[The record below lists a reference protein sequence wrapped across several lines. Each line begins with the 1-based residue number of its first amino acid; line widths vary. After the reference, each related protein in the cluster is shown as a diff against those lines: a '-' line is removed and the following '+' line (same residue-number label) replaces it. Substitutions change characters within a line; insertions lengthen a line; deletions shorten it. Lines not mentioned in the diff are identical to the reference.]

1 MIKVA
6 LTGGIASGKSTVLKM
21 FKELGAKVLDCDR
34 IAKALTRRGN
44 RGYKRIVQEFGPEIL
59 DEKGRIN
66 RKKLAQIVFFDE
78 EKRKKLN
85 SLIHP
90 LVYERLEKRMKRMRE
105 DVVIVD
111 VPLLVESGG
120 EKMFDKIIVVYSEPF
135 VQLNRL
141 IMRGLSEEEA
151 LARMKSQA
159 SWKERLRVAD
169 FVVRGDVDIKETKK
183 EVEKIWENIKN
194 CLQGN
199 ERCFRIK
206 GKDKQEV
213 HPACC

>member
-34 IAKALTRRGN
+34 IAKALTRKGN
-44 RGYKRIVQEFGPEIL
+44 RGYKRIVKEFGPEIL
-59 DEKGRIN
+59 DEEGRIN
-66 RKKLAQIVFFDE
+66 RKKLAHIVFFDE

-85 SLIHP
+85 SLLHP
-90 LVYERLEKRMKRMRE
+90 LVYERLEERMRRMKE

-120 EKMFDKIIVVYSEPF
+120 ENLFDKVVVVYSELF

-141 IMRGLSEEEA
+141 IIRGISEEEA
-151 LARMKSQA
+151 LARIRSQA
-159 SWKERLRVAD
+159 SWEERLRVAD
-169 FVVRGDVDIKETKK
+169 FVVRGDVDIEETKK
-183 EVEKIWENIKN
+183 EVEKIWKYIKN
-194 CLQGN
+194 CLQEN
-199 ERCFRIK
+199 ERCFKIEIK
-206 GKDKQEV
+206 DRQEV

>member
-1 MIKVA
+1 VIKVA

>member
-1 MIKVA
+1 VIKVA

-34 IAKALTRRGN
+34 IAKALTRKGN
-44 RGYKRIVQEFGPEIL
+44 RGYKRIVKEFGPEIL
-59 DEKGRIN
+59 DEEGRIN
-66 RKKLAQIVFFDE
+66 RKKLAHIVFFDE

-85 SLIHP
+85 SLLHP
-90 LVYERLEKRMKRMRE
+90 LVYERLEERMRRMKE

-120 EKMFDKIIVVYSEPF
+120 ENLFDKVVVVYSELF

-141 IMRGLSEEEA
+141 IIRGISEEEA
-151 LARMKSQA
+151 LARIRSQA
-159 SWKERLRVAD
+159 SWEERLRVAD
-169 FVVRGDVDIKETKK
+169 FVVRGDVDIEETKK
-183 EVEKIWENIKN
+183 EVEKIWKYIKN
-194 CLQGN
+194 CLQEN
-199 ERCFRIK
+199 ERCFKIEIK
-206 GKDKQEV
+206 DRQEV

>member
-1 MIKVA
+1 VIKVA

-34 IAKALTRRGN
+34 IAKALTRKGN
-44 RGYKRIVQEFGPEIL
+44 RGYKRIVKEFGPEIL
-59 DEKGRIN
+59 DEEGRIN
-66 RKKLAQIVFFDE
+66 RKKLAHIVFFDE

-85 SLIHP
+85 SLLHP
-90 LVYERLEKRMKRMRE
+90 LVYERLEERMRRMKE

-120 EKMFDKIIVVYSEPF
+120 ENLFDKVVVVYSELF

-141 IMRGLSEEEA
+141 IIRGISEEEA
-151 LARMKSQA
+151 LARIRSQA
-159 SWKERLRVAD
+159 SWEERLRVAN
-169 FVVRGDVDIKETKK
+169 FVVRGDVDIEETKK
-183 EVEKIWENIKN
+183 EVEKIWKYIKN
-194 CLQGN
+194 CLQEN
-199 ERCFRIK
+199 ERCFKIEIK
-206 GKDKQEV
+206 DRQEV

>member
-1 MIKVA
+1 VIKVA

-34 IAKALTRRGN
+34 IAKALTRKGN
-44 RGYKRIVQEFGPEIL
+44 RGYKRIVKEFGPEIL
-59 DEKGRIN
+59 DDKGRID

-90 LVYERLEKRMKRMRE
+90 LVYERLEERMRRMKE

-111 VPLLVESGG
+111 IPLLVESGG
-120 EKMFDKIIVVYSEPF
+120 ERLFDKIIVVYSEPF

-141 IMRGLSEEEA
+141 IIRGISEGEA
-151 LARMKSQA
+151 LARMRSQA
-159 SWKERLRVAD
+159 SWEERLRVAD
-169 FVVRGDVDIKETKK
+169 FVIRGDVDIEETKR
-183 EVEKIWENIKN
+183 EVEKIWKYIKN
-194 CLQGN
+194 CLHEN
-199 ERCFRIK
+199 EGCIRIER
-206 GKDKQEV
+206 KDKQEV
-213 HPACC
+213 YPACC

>member
-1 MIKVA
+1 VIKVA

-59 DEKGRIN
+59 DEKGRID

-90 LVYERLEKRMKRMRE
+90 LVYERLEKRMRRMKE

-141 IMRGLSEEEA
+141 IIRGLSEEEA
-151 LARMKSQA
+151 LARMRSQA
-159 SWKERLRVAD
+159 SWEERLRVAD
-169 FVVRGDVDIKETKK
+169 FVIRGDVDIDETKK
-183 EVEKIWENIKN
+183 EVEKIWKHIKN

-199 ERCFRIK
+199 EGCIK
-206 GKDKQEV
+206 MEAKDKQEV
-213 HPACC
+213 YSTCR

>member
-1 MIKVA
+1 VIKVA

-59 DEKGRIN
+59 DEKGRID

-120 EKMFDKIIVVYSEPF
+120 EKMFDKVIVVYSEPF

-141 IMRGLSEEEA
+141 IIRGLSEEEA
-151 LARMKSQA
+151 LARIRSQA
-159 SWKERLRVAD
+159 SWEERLRVAD

-183 EVEKIWENIKN
+183 EVEKIWKHIKN

-199 ERCFRIK
+199 ERCFRIER
-206 GKDKQEV
+206 KDKQEV

>member
-34 IAKALTRRGN
+34 IAKALTRKGN
-44 RGYKRIVQEFGPEIL
+44 RGYKRIVKEFGPEIL
-59 DEKGRIN
+59 DEEGRIN
-66 RKKLAQIVFFDE
+66 RKKLAHIVFFDE

-85 SLIHP
+85 SLLHP
-90 LVYERLEKRMKRMRE
+90 LVYERLEERMRRMKE

-120 EKMFDKIIVVYSEPF
+120 ENLFDKVVVVYSELF

-141 IMRGLSEEEA
+141 IIRGISEEEA
-151 LARMKSQA
+151 LARIRSQA
-159 SWKERLRVAD
+159 SWEERLRVAN
-169 FVVRGDVDIKETKK
+169 FVVRGDVDIEETKK
-183 EVEKIWENIKN
+183 EVEKIWKYIKN
-194 CLQGN
+194 CLQEN
-199 ERCFRIK
+199 ERCFKIEIK
-206 GKDKQEV
+206 DRQEV